1 MKPEPWFCP
10 SCQKHHGPHV
20 DTCPGGTGGIGVQP
34 PISDPS
40 PISDP
45 WGLRSVPRLV
55 PFVPSLPPAY
65 PPTPWVPYE
74 PTWRTTTVRPGTN
87 IVAFGGTYAVATGLQ

>member
-1 MKPEPWFCP
+1 M
-10 SCQKHHGPHV
+10 
-20 DTCPGGTGGIGVQP
+20 QP
-34 PISDPS
+34 

-45 WGLRSVPRLV
+45 WGLRSVPRFA

-74 PTWRTTTVRPGTN
+74 PAMCTTTVRPDTN
-87 IVAFGGTYAVATGLQ
+87 VVTFGSAYSIATGLQ